1 MNTDLECFERLG
13 VEVGLDGNED
23 DLGGREA
30 GIVGCAEVHAP
41 GHNNACNIGAKSS
54 IILARSAI
62 IHNSEGQD
70 RQGLLNSLYFKSKVR
85 RSKVQFFH
93 CCM

>member
-41 GHNNACNIGAKSS
+41 GHINACNIGAKCS

-62 IHNSEGQD
+62 IAKQGQTD
-70 RQGLLNSLYFKSKVR
+70 KAY
-85 RSKVQFFH
+85 
-93 CCM
+93 